1 VSLAFRSRSA
11 AFSSKDEDHALTK
24 VRTEL
29 DQPYGFLGRWQT
41 TAMEAEI
48 VAVEPREG
56 VTPIVPGEGPLLMSI
71 KDAAA
76 HLGLPYGRVY
86 ELVNAGE
93 IDHVR
98 VGRRT
103 YISRASLTKF
113 IEENTRSGYQP
124 EYAR

>member
-1 VSLAFRSRSA
+1 
-11 AFSSKDEDHALTK
+11 
-24 VRTEL
+24 
-29 DQPYGFLGRWQT
+29 
-41 TAMEAEI
+41 
-48 VAVEPREG
+48 
-56 VTPIVPGEGPLLMSI
+56 MSI

-76 HLGLPYGRVY
+76 HLGIPYGRVY

-93 IDHVR
+93 IDHAR

-103 YISRASLTKF
+103 YISRVSLTKF